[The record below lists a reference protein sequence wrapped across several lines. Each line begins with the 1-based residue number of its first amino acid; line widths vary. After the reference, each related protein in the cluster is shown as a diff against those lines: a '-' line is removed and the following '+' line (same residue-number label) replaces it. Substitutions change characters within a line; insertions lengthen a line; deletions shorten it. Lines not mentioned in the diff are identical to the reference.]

1 MRDAISPEHLA
12 QKMKELVDAGD
23 SSAIKHV
30 YDRFDGKPV
39 ETVNQTL
46 VNLPEVVEIDLTE

>member
-1 MRDAISPEHLA
+1 
-12 QKMKELVDAGD
+12 MKELVDAGD